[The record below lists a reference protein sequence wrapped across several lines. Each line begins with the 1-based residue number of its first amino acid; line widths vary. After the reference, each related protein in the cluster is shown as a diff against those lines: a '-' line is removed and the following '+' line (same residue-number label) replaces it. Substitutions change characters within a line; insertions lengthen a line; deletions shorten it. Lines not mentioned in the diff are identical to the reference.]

1 MHNINIHPLVA
12 GALLLGFVLGQ
23 GRVWG
28 ADNGTAS
35 TNATNGEALVIIV
48 HKSNPVD
55 NLGADELRKLCL
67 MERKHWSNGRKV
79 TVVLR
84 DIPQP
89 ERTAAL
95 RGIYGMKEN
104 EFTRH
109 FLQASFTGELQDQPR
124 TLASAG
130 AVKRFVFNVPGA
142 IGFAR
147 LSEVD
152 DTVKVVRLDGH
163 APSDPE
169 YGLRLAAKH

>member
-1 MHNINIHPLVA
+1 MRITNINSVLASVA
-12 GALLLGFVLGQ
+12 LLGFVLGQ
-23 GRVWG
+23 GRVWSAENG
-28 ADNGTAS
+28 AVS
-35 TNATNGEALVIIV
+35 PNATNGEPLVIVV
-48 HKSNPVD
+48 HKSNPVE
-55 NLGADELRKLCL
+55 NLSLDELRKLCL

-104 EFTRH
+104 EFMRH

-130 AVKRFVFNVPGA
+130 AVK
-142 IGFAR
+142 
-147 LSEVD
+147 
-152 DTVKVVRLDGH
+152 T
-163 APSDPE
+163 
-169 YGLRLAAKH
+169 LRLQRAGGHRLRAPERSG